1 MGTVE
6 DFVSGISAGSWPDW
20 LAAGGTSLALVIAA
34 LSYRRSVQIRHEAQA
49 RLVYSYVTDHLEA
62 QPGDRVPMKSGAIS
76 EGVGV
81 ILPAGPTGDAFLQAQ
96 VPLLVQTVVVHN
108 GSQELIGPVKVQLT
122 DIGRGVVFED
132 CAYIVDSVKPN
143 TEARWTFYLQNQSHP
158 GSPSTGSTI
167 VFRDASGSWWRRN
180 RSEPVH
186 HVHED
191 PENVRWPKAMR
202 EVWDR
207 NAISMGLTPS
217 PEPKVPLRVR
227 VNRLRRRLQGK
238 HPIP

>member
-1 MGTVE
+1 MGTVQ
-6 DFVSGISAGSWPDW
+6 DFVGGISAGSLPDW
-20 LAAGGTSLALVIAA
+20 LGAGGTTLALVVAA

-49 RLVYSYVTDHLEA
+49 RLVYSYVTDHIDAL
-62 QPGDRVPMKSGAIS
+62 PGDKVPIKSGVIS
-76 EGVGV
+76 EGVGAIV
-81 ILPAGPTGDAFLQAQ
+81 SEGPAGDSFLQVQ

-108 GSQELIGPVKVQLT
+108 GSQELIGPVKVQLMDT
-122 DIGRGVVFED
+122 GRNAVFED
-132 CAYIVDSVKPN
+132 CAYIVDSIKPN
-143 TEARWTFYLQNQSHP
+143 AEACWTFYVQNQSYP
-158 GSPSTGSTI
+158 GSPSTASTI

-202 EVWDR
+202 EAWDR
-207 NAISMGLTPS
+207 NAASMGITPS
-217 PEPKVPLRVR
+217 PEPKVPLRVQAH
-227 VNRLRRRLQGK
+227 RLRRKLRGK